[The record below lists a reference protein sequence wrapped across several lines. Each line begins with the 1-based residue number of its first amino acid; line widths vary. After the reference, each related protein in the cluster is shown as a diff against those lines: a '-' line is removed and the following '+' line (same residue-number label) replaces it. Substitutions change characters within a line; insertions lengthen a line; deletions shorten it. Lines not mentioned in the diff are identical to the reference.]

1 MIESKVM
8 ESQEEWLTHVSKW
21 RESGLSQAAYI
32 RANGL
37 KKSSL
42 SRWIKRASQ
51 GAIEAADR
59 RQKIKLLPVKIK
71 ELMPSEQLVLRGSSG
86 WELRLPAG
94 VGEQWLSNLLG
105 KL

>member
-8 ESQEEWLTHVSKW
+8 KSQEEWLTHVSKW

-42 SRWIKRASQ
+42 SRWIHHPCTG
-51 GAIEAADR
+51 GAIARLR
-59 RQKIKLLPVKIK
+59 RFGNNCFA
-71 ELMPSEQLVLRGSSG
+71 R
-86 WELRLPAG
+86 RLWQTAPCNDY
-94 VGEQWLSNLLG
+94 LI
-105 KL
+105 